1 MSKTVTIRLDE
12 DTYQMI
18 RHAAEGELRSIS
30 NFIEYA
36 TVSYL
41 TEEAFVSDDEMS
53 EILSESYERL
63 HGRKPAQAK
72 MTAVGIAA
80 PRGTTCAQSPAPAV
94 SRPHPRP
101 LSSSPR
107 KRGSRITTH

>member
-18 RHAAEGELRSIS
+18 RHAAEGQLRSIS

-53 EILSESYERL
+53 EILSDPDLMASLKKARSDVA
-63 HGRKPAQAK
+63 G
-72 MTAVGIAA
+72 
-80 PRGTTCAQSPAPAV
+80 
-94 SRPHPRP
+94 
-101 LSSSPR
+101 
-107 KRGSRITTH
+107 KRYQVVE

>member
-1 MSKTVTIRLDE
+1 MQGLAMSKTVTIRLDE

-53 EILSESYERL
+53 EILSDTDLMASLKKARSDVA
-63 HGRKPAQAK
+63 G
-72 MTAVGIAA
+72 
-80 PRGTTCAQSPAPAV
+80 
-94 SRPHPRP
+94 
-101 LSSSPR
+101 
-107 KRGSRITTH
+107 KRYTVVE